1 MKVLHICS
9 DFSKQSIY
17 NQLVTNPIQGINQ
30 EVYVP
35 VRRTRNWKNQNDN
48 LDNVDYKYS
57 LF

>member
-35 VRRTRNWKNQNDN
+35 VRTEQEIGKI
-48 LDNVDYKYS
+48 KMTI
-57 LF
+57 